1 LSAVEREVLLAL
13 LEKTRDEPSTR
24 EELMEAIRIT
34 GDALDSFLASLLRNG
49 AIGSEGEKITADLS
63 QRLGLAVR
71 AVRSGA
77 DFERVSKALG
87 WLEFE
92 EMAAYTFEENGF
104 RVSRRFRFQA
114 EGRRWEIDV
123 LARRRPLVICAE
135 CKHWSKGLG
144 NLTAR
149 RIVETHLEKVK
160 VLSENAPRLM
170 KRLDVEG
177 WGEAVFVP
185 VTLSLQPARNRIYR
199 RIPVVS
205 VFELPNFLS
214 EFEGQMEWLAKFSV
228 EIPPQKPRPRQ
239 MRLKK

>member
-1 LSAVEREVLLAL
+1 MSAVEREVLLAL

-160 VLSENAPRLM
+160 VLSENASRLM

>member
-1 LSAVEREVLLAL
+1 MTAMEREILLTL
-13 LEKTRDEPSTR
+13 LENTRDEPSTR

-34 GDALDSFLASLLRNG
+34 GDALNSFLESLLRNN
-49 AIGSEGEKITADLS
+49 AIGSDGEKITADIN

-71 AVRSGA
+71 AVRAGA
-77 DFERVSKALG
+77 DLERVSKALG

-114 EGRRWEIDV
+114 DGRRWEIDV

-149 RIVETHLEKVK
+149 RIVETHLEKVR
-160 VLSENAPRLM
+160 VLSENAPRLT
-170 KRLDVEG
+170 KRLGVGG

-185 VTLSLQPARNRIYR
+185 ITLSLQPARNRIYR

-205 VFELPNFLS
+205 VFELPSFLS

-228 EIPPQKPRPRQ
+228 EIPPPKPRPRQ